1 MPAWRSRLQHPT
13 LEILERAPSTM
24 DMARERIQQGAVR
37 VDDGFP
43 RPFAGIMARE
53 QTAGRGQ
60 RGRVWN
66 SLPDASLCATFYFR
80 HGLDLPT
87 EMGAVAL
94 LAGVAVATTLKFW
107 AATASAT
114 PDIGLKWPND
124 VLIDGKKAGGILIE
138 TTHTPEGYAVAL
150 IGIGLNIGAGA
161 FPPELAA
168 NATTLEIAGIA
179 VTDLPTL
186 AAELAEALREQ
197 ADLFLH
203 GGQPDLVTR
212 WRQWDRTAGRR
223 FHTERD
229 GLPVAGIAEGIGERG
244 QLLLRLPDGALLAT
258 DSASTLREDLP

>member
-1 MPAWRSRLQHPT
+1 MQQPT
-13 LEILERAPSTM
+13 LEILERTPSTM
-24 DMARERIQQGAVR
+24 DAARERVQKGLVLLE
-37 VDDGFP
+37 DDFP
-43 RPFAGIMARE
+43 LPFAGIIARE

-60 RGRVWN
+60 RGRAWN

-94 LAGVAVATTLKFW
+94 LAGVAVAATVRFR
-107 AATASAT
+107 AATAASTA
-114 PDIGLKWPND
+114 DIGLKWPND

-138 TTHTPEGYAVAL
+138 TTHTPKGRVVAL

-186 AAELAEALREQ
+186 AADLAEALREQ

-203 GGQPDLVTR
+203 TGRTDLVTR

-229 GLPVAGIAEGIGERG
+229 GLPITGIAEGIGESG
-244 QLLLRLPDGALLAT
+244 QLLLRLPDGNLLAT